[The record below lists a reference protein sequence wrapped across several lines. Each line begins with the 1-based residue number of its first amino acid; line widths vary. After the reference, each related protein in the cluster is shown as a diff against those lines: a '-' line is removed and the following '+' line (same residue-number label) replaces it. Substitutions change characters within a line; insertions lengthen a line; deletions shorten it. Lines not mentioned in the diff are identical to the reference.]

1 MIAQRWFRCTVC
13 YITFKT
19 RFMFKGHMKNGTHLP
34 PTGPEGVEG
43 IFGREFIMFLLLDED
58 IFSATA
64 VTGSLTA
71 VRIW

>member
-43 IFGREFIMFLLLDED
+43 IFGREFILLLDEE

-64 VTGSLTA
+64 VT
-71 VRIW
+71 